1 MRMANKLFEF
11 ENMRGIAILAVVIIH
26 VTAGATISYTSGSIS
41 YFSYNIVNSFLQF
54 AVPLFLFISSVV
66 LSWKL
71 SQEEKTP
78 LSLFYRKR
86 MRGVVFPYLLWSF
99 LYIVLKLVLYR
110 DSSMLSWSFLG
121 KELLN
126 GTAFYHLY
134 FLLII
139 MQLYLL
145 LPFFK
150 ILLQK
155 MKFIYV
161 FVLTVILQAGFYY
174 LNKIWIY
181 QLYPHPANLL
191 GSYLSVFI
199 IGSWLGLNYQRVK
212 TVLWPYKRYFW
223 MLHLALAAL
232 FITINIRL
240 RMGAPVGLTIFYGS
254 YHFFVLAASVSIWLY
269 SLQKQRTFWQSFGKH
284 SFAIYLIHPFFL
296 AVWQYLW
303 QAAGYV
309 TSSHFFYLFGFLFTI
324 SLSYVASLILTKWS
338 LLRRIFLAR

>member
-1 MRMANKLFEF
+1 MANKLFEF

-26 VTAGATISYTSGSIS
+26 VTAGATITYTPGSIS

-78 LSLFYRKR
+78 LLSFYRKR
-86 MRGVVFPYLLWSF
+86 LRGVVFPYLLWSF
-99 LYIVLKLVLYR
+99 LYIALKLVLYR
-110 DSSMLSWSFLG
+110 DSSMLSWNFLG

-134 FLLII
+134 FLLIMI
-139 MQLYLL
+139 QLYLF
-145 LPFFK
+145 LP
-150 ILLQK
+150 ILKSFLQK
-155 MKFIYV
+155 MNFSHVLI
-161 FVLTVILQAGFYY
+161 LTVILQGGFYY

-212 TVLWPYKRYFW
+212 TILWSYKRYFW
-223 MLHLALAAL
+223 ALHLVLAAL

-240 RMGAPVGLTIFYGS
+240 RMGAPVGLTIYYGS
-254 YHFFVLAASVSIWLY
+254 YHLFVLAACVSIWLG
-269 SLQKQRTFWQSFGKH
+269 SLQKQSVFGECFGEH

-303 QAAGYV
+303 QAVGNAA
-309 TSSHFFYLFGFLFTI
+309 SNHFFYLLGFLFTLI
-324 SLSYVASLILTKWS
+324 LSFAVSYVLAKWRILGR
-338 LLRRIFLAR
+338 LFLAR

>member
-1 MRMANKLFEF
+1 
-11 ENMRGIAILAVVIIH
+11 MRGMAILAVVIIH
-26 VTAGATISYTSGSIS
+26 VTAGATITYSPGSIS
-41 YFSYNIVNSFLQF
+41 YLSYNIVNSFLQF

-66 LSWKL
+66 LGWKV

-99 LYIVLKLVLYR
+99 LYFALKLVLYR
-110 DSSMLSWSFLG
+110 DNSMLSWSFLG
-121 KELLN
+121 NELLN

-134 FLLII
+134 FLLIMI
-139 MQLYLL
+139 QLYLFLPL
-145 LPFFK
+145 LK
-150 ILLQK
+150 SLLQK
-155 MKFIYV
+155 INFSQVLI
-161 FVLTVILQAGFYY
+161 LTVVLQSGFYY

-191 GSYLSVFI
+191 GSYLSVFF
-199 IGSWLGLNYQRVK
+199 IGSWLGLNYQRAK
-212 TVLWPYKRYFW
+212 TALWSYKRYFW
-223 MLHLALAAL
+223 ALHLVLAAL

-240 RMGAPVGLTIFYGS
+240 RMGAPVGLALYYGS
-254 YHFFVLAASVSIWLY
+254 YHLFVLASCVSIWLC
-269 SLQKQRTFWQSFGKH
+269 SLQKQRIFWQYIGEH

-303 QAAGYV
+303 QAAGYT
-309 TSSHFFYLFGFLFTI
+309 TSNHFFYLIGFLFTI
-324 SLSYVASLILTKWS
+324 SLSYVASLILTKWR